1 MQKSIPGNFV
11 DMFGLVGSDGNPVG
25 ANIAAASAKIIS
37 ANTIAPTALLTA
49 VAGQTHKVQGL
60 RLSVAGAV
68 IVTLLDG
75 ATVLEKFNYAG
86 VGGGIVLD
94 LRDKPYWTGSVNTA
108 LNIVLSA
115 AVQVDGH
122 LDYITS

>member
-1 MQKSIPGNFV
+1 
-11 DMFGLVGSDGNPVG
+11 MFGLIGADGSPAG
-25 ANIAAASAKIIS
+25 ANIAAASAKIIN
-37 ANTIAPTALLTA
+37 ANTIAPTALLAA